1 MQVEVLTRDKHK
13 HLYPQM
19 QMIRAVPQEEQESG
33 RLVPD
38 ELAET
43 RAEGYAQQILAPEQ
57 MDMVDQN
64 IVAHIN
70 E

>member
-1 MQVEVLTRDKHK
+1 
-13 HLYPQM
+13 
-19 QMIRAVPQEEQESG
+19 MIRAVPQEEQESG

>member
-1 MQVEVLTRDKHK
+1 M
-13 HLYPQM
+13 
-19 QMIRAVPQEEQESG
+19 
-33 RLVPD
+33 PD

-43 RAEGYAQQILAPEQ
+43 RAEGYVEQILAPEQ

-70 E
+70 A